1 MSVETV
7 RYKMSTLPYKG
18 LTVVLGKPSRFD
30 RAQLLSGYGGQMFF
44 NALSPLA
51 RQSVDVFLADAL
63 KNGEVSYKPDT
74 KVVLLLGQK
83 ALDMVATGVSID
95 EQRGCP
101 IIKDGITYVPSYEPQ
116 EAVDR
121 QAYFNPN
128 DSDDKGGGDDKGRH
142 GKTRRPNRK
151 FWLTRDVKKA
161 VAYLTTPPEV
171 TKAAHVLWPRAD
183 EVIRVLTETKGKNMY
198 FDIETNRS
206 LEMTCF
212 GFSFDEK
219 RAWCVPMVVSPREGY
234 YYSDTPR
241 ILRALAVAMRDNTT
255 VIHNSLFD
263 LFVMGYKYGIPA
275 PRRVYD
281 TMLAH
286 HRLFPEV
293 EKSLGHCLSLYTDQP
308 YHKNEG
314 VFEAHGHEQ
323 QTQLY
328 EYNAKDVISMALLQ
342 PQIDATAAN
351 FKATDSI
358 QQVNDSVVPYLTA
371 MLQGIRYDDAKL
383 DDIIA
388 NNDRHQNVL
397 LRFLRLLVGKDLNPN
412 SPKQVADYLYNRL
425 GYKRPSKDVTSE
437 KALLQ
442 LRLSKPDNPVMALIL
457 RYRSLAKESGQ
468 LKFPPWD
475 GVKPLDHKRIT
486 TAYNLAGT
494 TSYRLASRRLL
505 GKWGTNVQ
513 NFPKKLRKLFVADPG
528 NVLVQADQAG
538 AEALVV
544 SYLCR
549 EGNFRSLFANGV
561 KSHVYVALR
570 LFEDVWAA
578 ELGQSIKDYCEA
590 PAAEL
595 VKLPCWEEL
604 KKLISSSDNWS
615 ADKRYY
621 FMAKMV
627 CHASNYGMKAPTF
640 RVNVLQKSGGAVNL
654 TNKRAVFFLET
665 YHTLFPEIRLW
676 HRETIAELKRTR
688 ILRNLFGYPRM
699 FTQTIDPSMFKE
711 AYAFVPQSTV
721 GCITNMAFTD
731 LYNNARI
738 RELGAD
744 VIQNNHD
751 SVLLQC
757 SPDAADEVAKLAC
770 VALNREMTSPF
781 GETFKMKSE
790 AMIGE
795 NWGDMIDV

>member
-183 EVIRVLTETKGKNMY
+183 EVIKVLTFTKGKNMY

-328 EYNAKDVISMALLQ
+328 EYNAKDVIRMALLQ

-351 FKATDSI
+351 FKATESI

-475 GVKPLDHKRIT
+475 GVRPLDHKRIT

-590 PAAEL
+590 PAADL
-595 VKLPCWEEL
+595 VKLPRWEEL

-731 LYNNARI
+731 LYNSARI

-757 SPDAADEVAKLAC
+757 SPDVADEVAKLAC
-770 VALNREMTSPF
+770 VALNREMASPF

>member
-95 EQRGCP
+95 EQRGWP

-475 GVKPLDHKRIT
+475 GVQPLDHKRIT

-590 PAAEL
+590 PAADL
-595 VKLPCWEEL
+595 VKLPRWEEL

>member
-1 MSVETV
+1 
-7 RYKMSTLPYKG
+7 
-18 LTVVLGKPSRFD
+18 
-30 RAQLLSGYGGQMFF
+30 
-44 NALSPLA
+44 
-51 RQSVDVFLADAL
+51 
-63 KNGEVSYKPDT
+63 
-74 KVVLLLGQK
+74 
-83 ALDMVATGVSID
+83 
-95 EQRGCP
+95 
-101 IIKDGITYVPSYEPQ
+101 
-116 EAVDR
+116 
-121 QAYFNPN
+121 
-128 DSDDKGGGDDKGRH
+128 
-142 GKTRRPNRK
+142 
-151 FWLTRDVKKA
+151 
-161 VAYLTTPPEV
+161 
-171 TKAAHVLWPRAD
+171 
-183 EVIRVLTETKGKNMY
+183 MY

-293 EKSLGHCLSLYTDQP
+293 EKSLGHCLSLYTAQP

-314 VFEAHGHEQ
+314 VVEAQGHEQ

-397 LRFLRLLVGKDLNPN
+397 LRFLQLLVGKDLNPN

-475 GVKPLDHKRIT
+475 GVRPLDHKRIT

-528 NVLVQADQAG
+528 NVLVQADLAG

-590 PAAEL
+590 PAADL
-595 VKLPCWEEL
+595 VKLPRWEEL

-665 YHTLFPEIRLW
+665 YHTLFPAIRLW

-781 GETFKMKSE
+781 GETVKMKSE

>member
-171 TKAAHVLWPRAD
+171 TKATHVLWPRAD
-183 EVIRVLTETKGKNMY
+183 EVIKVLTFTKGKNMY

-351 FKATDSI
+351 FKATESI
-358 QQVNDSVVPYLTA
+358 QQVNDSIVPYLTA
-371 MLQGIRYDDAKL
+371 MLQGIRYDSDKL
-383 DDIIA
+383 DGIIS

-475 GVKPLDHKRIT
+475 GVRPLDHKRIT

-528 NVLVQADQAG
+528 KVLVQADQAG

-590 PAAEL
+590 PAADL
-595 VKLPCWEEL
+595 VKLPRWEEL

>member
-161 VAYLTTPPEV
+161 VAYLTMPPEV

-183 EVIRVLTETKGKNMY
+183 EVVRILTETKGKNMY

-425 GYKRPSKDVTSE
+425 GYKRPSKDITSE

-475 GVKPLDHKRIT
+475 GVQPLDHKRIT

-595 VKLPCWEEL
+595 VKLPRWQEL

>member
-1 MSVETV
+1 
-7 RYKMSTLPYKG
+7 MSTLPYKG

-358 QQVNDSVVPYLTA
+358 QQVNDSIVPYLTA

-437 KALLQ
+437 K
-442 LRLSKPDNPVMALIL
+442 
-457 RYRSLAKESGQ
+457 RSYNY
-468 LKFPPWD
+468 
-475 GVKPLDHKRIT
+475 
-486 TAYNLAGT
+486 AYP
-494 TSYRLASRRLL
+494 S
-505 GKWGTNVQ
+505 
-513 NFPKKLRKLFVADPG
+513 
-528 NVLVQADQAG
+528 
-538 AEALVV
+538 
-544 SYLCR
+544 
-549 EGNFRSLFANGV
+549 
-561 KSHVYVALR
+561 
-570 LFEDVWAA
+570 
-578 ELGQSIKDYCEA
+578 
-590 PAAEL
+590 
-595 VKLPCWEEL
+595 
-604 KKLISSSDNWS
+604 
-615 ADKRYY
+615 
-621 FMAKMV
+621 
-627 CHASNYGMKAPTF
+627 
-640 RVNVLQKSGGAVNL
+640 
-654 TNKRAVFFLET
+654 
-665 YHTLFPEIRLW
+665 
-676 HRETIAELKRTR
+676 
-688 ILRNLFGYPRM
+688 
-699 FTQTIDPSMFKE
+699 QTI
-711 AYAFVPQSTV
+711 
-721 GCITNMAFTD
+721 
-731 LYNNARI
+731 L
-738 RELGAD
+738 
-744 VIQNNHD
+744 
-751 SVLLQC
+751 
-757 SPDAADEVAKLAC
+757 
-770 VALNREMTSPF
+770 
-781 GETFKMKSE
+781 
-790 AMIGE
+790 
-795 NWGDMIDV
+795 

>member
-171 TKAAHVLWPRAD
+171 TKAAHVLWPRSD
-183 EVIRVLTETKGKNMY
+183 EVVRVLTETKGKHMY

-358 QQVNDSVVPYLTA
+358 QQVNDSIVPYLTA

-388 NNDRHQNVL
+388 NNDRYQNVL

-590 PAAEL
+590 PAADL
-595 VKLPCWEEL
+595 VKLPRWEEL

-757 SPDAADEVAKLAC
+757 SPDVADEVAKLAC

>member
-1 MSVETV
+1 
-7 RYKMSTLPYKG
+7 MSTLPYKG

-371 MLQGIRYDDAKL
+371 MLRGIRYDDAKL

-425 GYKRPSKDVTSE
+425 GYKRPSKDITSE

-475 GVKPLDHKRIT
+475 GVRPLDHKRIT

-590 PAAEL
+590 PAADL
-595 VKLPCWEEL
+595 VKLPRWEEL

>member
-475 GVKPLDHKRIT
+475 GVRPLDHKRIT

-528 NVLVQADQAG
+528 KVLVQADQAG

-590 PAAEL
+590 PAADL
-595 VKLPCWEEL
+595 VKLPRWEEL

-699 FTQTIDPSMFKE
+699 FTQTIAPSRFKE

>member
-475 GVKPLDHKRIT
+475 GVRPLDHKRIT

-505 GKWGTNVQ
+505 GKCGSNVQ

-528 NVLVQADQAG
+528 KVLVQADQAG

-590 PAAEL
+590 PAADL
-595 VKLPCWEEL
+595 VKLPRWEEL